1 MTRQLLTV
9 IFAISVVT
17 LVAVVAAFLIIIE
30 PATVGDVGLIEAS
43 LSRPELPTT
52 TTPDPT
58 GAERPINEQ
67 RQHPYRSP
75 FVPGFSRIFPPASR
89 FFP

>member
-43 LSRPELPTT
+43 
-52 TTPDPT
+52 
-58 GAERPINEQ
+58 
-67 RQHPYRSP
+67 
-75 FVPGFSRIFPPASR
+75 
-89 FFP
+89 